1 MTTEPLKH
9 QTRRARQKKVA
20 AMLEEIARM
29 VEKIKANE
37 AVRYPVA
44 QAAAAQI
51 AAGAT
56 NCQYLGNGRAE
67 GLE

>member
-1 MTTEPLKH
+1 
-9 QTRRARQKKVA
+9 
-20 AMLEEIARM
+20 MLEEIARM

-44 QAAAAQI
+44 QAAAAQFV
-51 AAGAT
+51 AGAT
-56 NCQYLGNGRAE
+56 ICQYLGNGRAE